1 MSKFISS
8 ILKLL
13 TATILGQILGILV
26 MPLLSRLYTPADF
39 GLFQLFISLVALIA
53 TISCLSYSSAINLPQ
68 KHEDAANIV
77 TLCFFLII
85 ITAVITTIFFVV
97 FSENVDRLLNSPGLS
112 YYLLLLPFAII
123 FNSFAYVL
131 SFWLSRREEFGTMAK
146 GNLYSSVSGKAV
158 SVGSG
163 VLSPSP
169 FGLIFGTIIN
179 DATLFVVFLRST
191 IADSHLFREVSYEK
205 MKQLAYRYKKFPQY
219 DLIARVANSATMQ
232 CTPFLLVFF
241 FSPIIVGYYAMAN
254 LVINLPVKLV
264 ANSFSSV
271 FYQKICT
278 EKKETGCIKNIVRLV
293 HTRLVSIGMFGC
305 LIIMIIGPELFTF
318 ILGKNWYTA
327 GVYAQILTPYFFVV
341 FISVPLF
348 SILNVMEKQ
357 DIFLWFN
364 LLTLFSTI
372 VVLIIGGLSGNPL
385 IVMLLLSCNGIVF
398 WSWVNMTTLKIAG
411 VSRRDAG
418 YEIIRYL
425 LFGLLFCLPLIIAK
439 YYSIQSPTIIFIA
452 LIVSVFYYMVIV
464 YQDKQ
469 LKNGLVNFIGQ
480 IRQK

>member
-85 ITAVITTIFFVV
+85 ITSIITTIFFVV
-97 FSENVDRLLNSPGLS
+97 FSENVDRILNTPGLS
-112 YYLLLLPFAII
+112 YYFLLLPFAII
-123 FNSFAYVL
+123 FNSSAYVL
-131 SFWLSRREEFGTMAK
+131 GFWLSRREEFGIMAT
-146 GNLYSSVSGKAV
+146 GNLISSISGKAV

-163 VLSPSP
+163 ILSPSP

-179 DATLFVVFLRST
+179 DATIFVVFLRST
-191 IADSHLFREVSYEK
+191 IKDFRFFHDVSYEK
-205 MKQLAYRYKKFPQY
+205 IKQLAYRYKKFPQY
-219 DLIARVANSATMQ
+219 DLIAHLANSATMQ

-241 FSPIIVGYYAMAN
+241 FSPIIVGYYAMAH

-271 FYQKICT
+271 FYQKLCV
-278 EKKETGCIKNIVRLV
+278 EKKVTGSVKKIVKSV
-293 HTRLVSIGMFGC
+293 HTRLISIGMFGC
-305 LIIMIIGPELFTF
+305 LIVMIIGPELFTF
-318 ILGKNWYTA
+318 VLGKNWYTA

-364 LLTLFSTI
+364 LLTLCSTI
-372 VVLIIGGLSGNPL
+372 AVLIIGGLSGNPL

-418 YEIIRYL
+418 YEILHYL
-425 LFGLLFCLPLIIAK
+425 VLGLLFCLPLIIAK
-439 YYSIQSPTIIFIA
+439 YYSIQYPMIIFIA
-452 LIVSVFYYMVIV
+452 LIVSVIYYLFIV
-464 YQDKQ
+464 YQDVQ
-469 LKNGLVNFIGQ
+469 LKKGLVNFIGE